1 MRFRLWL
8 PVLQSIAMLLITWAP
23 WSPEAHRLTIVRP
36 EERKISTWTVVPRP
50 NIVDPF
56 DFAEGINLPAAAV
69 VVPIE
74 FAARQGGSWM
84 NTNFRFFGFW
94 IGGLLCWY
102 MAGRFVD
109 DVMQWR
115 RSRVLPT
122 KHSIDIAFALLALPS
137 SILLASVCLFSGP
150 ASRVLAVASAFWLAM
165 SGAALIFRLV
175 QIIAQRR
182 KPEFS

>member
-8 PVLQSIAMLLITWAP
+8 PLLQSIAMLLITWAP
-23 WSPEAHRLTIVRP
+23 WSPQAHQSPIVRP
-36 EERKISTWTVVPRP
+36 EEREISTWTLIPRP

-74 FAARQGGSWM
+74 FAARQGGNWM

-102 MAGRFVD
+102 MAGRFLD
-109 DVMQWR
+109 DVVQWR
-115 RSRVLPT
+115 HSRALPT
-122 KHSIDIAFALLALPS
+122 QNASDIAFALLALPS
-137 SILLASVCLFSGP
+137 SILLASVFLFSGP
-150 ASRVLAVASAFWLAM
+150 ASRILAVTSAIWLVL
-165 SGAALIFRLV
+165 SGAALIFRLA

-182 KPEFS
+182 KPKFY

>member
-8 PVLQSIAMLLITWAP
+8 PLLQTIAMLLITWAP
-23 WSPEAHRLTIVRP
+23 WSPEAHRLTVGLP
-36 EERKISTWTVVPRP
+36 GERQISAWTLVPRP
-50 NIVDPF
+50 NIIDPF
-56 DFAEGINLPAAAV
+56 DFSEGINLPAAAV

-94 IGGLLCWY
+94 IAGLLCWY

-109 DVMQWR
+109 DVIDWR
-115 RSRVLPT
+115 RSRLLPR
-122 KHSIDIAFALLALPS
+122 KNSSDIAFALLAVPS
-137 SILLASVCLFSGP
+137 SILLASVFLFSGG
-150 ASRVLAVASAFWLAM
+150 ASRILVVASAVWLVLSA
-165 SGAALIFRLV
+165 AALIFRLA

-182 KPEFS
+182 KPKFS

>member
-1 MRFRLWL
+1 M
-8 PVLQSIAMLLITWAP
+8 LQTIAMLLITWAP
-23 WSPEAHRLTIVRP
+23 WAPEAHQLPIGLP
-36 EERKISTWTVVPRP
+36 EKKQISTWTLVPGP

-56 DFAEGINLPAAAV
+56 DFSEGINLPAAAV

-94 IGGLLCWY
+94 IMGLLCWY
-102 MAGRFVD
+102 MVGRFVD
-109 DVMQWR
+109 DVVQWR
-115 RSRVLPT
+115 RSRVLPR
-122 KHSIDIAFALLALPS
+122 KNSSDIAFALLAVPS
-137 SILLASVCLFSGP
+137 SILLASVFLFAGG
-150 ASRVLAVASAFWLAM
+150 ASRVLTIASAVWLIL

-182 KPEFS
+182 KPNFS